1 MPEEEIIPSNVDKA
15 VQDWANRK
23 LKDLEDV
30 AEADALTI
38 ISPIFYGLEHR
49 VRVAVE
55 ATENRRE
62 SLLVI
67 LDTPGGVVEVAERI
81 ARIFRKYYEE
91 VKFLVPDRALSAGTV
106 LVMSGDAILMDYHS
120 VLGPI
125 DPQVERDGKLVPAL
139 SYLAQFEALREKSVD
154 GDLTTADAILLEKL
168 DLAELHQFELA
179 RELSVTLLKQWLT
192 QYKFKD
198 WTVTETRQITVT
210 PEMKEERAAS
220 IARELGNHERWHTHG
235 RGIDMKTLDEDLN
248 LRIDDL
254 SEEPGFRDLVWDY
267 FWFLKDHMSRTNQV
281 SFVHSR
287 QFF

>member
-1 MPEEEIIPSNVDKA
+1 MPEEELIPSNVDKA

-23 LKDLEDV
+23 LKDLEDA

-38 ISPIFYGLEHR
+38 ISPVFYGLEHR

-55 ATENRRE
+55 ATQNRRE

-81 ARIFRKYYEE
+81 ARIFRKHYEE

-139 SYLAQFEALREKSVD
+139 SYLAQYEALRKKSVD
-154 GDLTTADAILLEKL
+154 GELTTADAILLEKL

-198 WTVTETRQITVT
+198 WTVTETRQVTVT
-210 PEMKEERAAS
+210 PRMKEERAAS

-248 LRIDDL
+248 LRIDDF
-254 SEEPGFRDLVWDY
+254 SEDTGFRDLVWDY
-267 FWFLKDHMSRTNQV
+267 FWFLKDHMNRTNQV

>member
-1 MPEEEIIPSNVDKA
+1 MSGTLIPANVDQA

-23 LKDLEDV
+23 L
-30 AEADALTI
+30 AEIEERANADAITI
-38 ISPIFYGLEHR
+38 ISPIFHGLEHR
-49 VRVAVE
+49 VRIAVE
-55 ATENRRE
+55 ATEDRRDT
-62 SLLVI
+62 LLVV

-81 ARIFRKYYEE
+81 ARVLRRHYEE
-91 VKFLVPDRALSAGTV
+91 VNFLVPDRALSAGTV
-106 LVMSGDAILMDYHS
+106 LVMSGDAIFMDYHS

-125 DPQVERDGKLVPAL
+125 DPQVEREGKLVPAL
-139 SYLAQFEALREKSVD
+139 SYLAQYEELREKARK
-154 GDLTTADAILLEKL
+154 GELTTADMALLQKL

-192 QYKFKD
+192 QHKFKD
-198 WTVTETRQITVT
+198 WTVTETREIPVT
-210 PEMKEERAAS
+210 EEMKEERADS

-235 RGIDMKTLDEDLN
+235 RGIDMETLHDDLN
-248 LRIDDL
+248 LRIDDF
-254 SEEPGFRDLVWDY
+254 SEDEDFRDLVWDY